1 MSLKRKIKLVDA
13 LEKRPA
19 EKKQVIRV
27 REFVKLS
34 RLHSKY
40 LDALIRC
47 IRTFVEV
54 LTFIE
59 VVVLECQHDF

>member
-19 EKKQVIRV
+19 GKKQVIRV

-34 RLHSKY
+34 RLHSNY
-40 LDALIRC
+40 LGALIRC

-54 LTFIE
+54 ITFIE